1 MIKNIALLAFLL
13 LYNVMALAQSQ
24 EETEG
29 WILKQTEFNL
39 DGRLKYTIE
48 DGELVSR
55 LTLPYALGGET
66 IQKAIPISQ
75 ITKISFVQTDKYLS
89 YSLMCDNPCAYQA
102 DEPDDKQT
110 KFLFEIYKK
119 LNSNFPARMQK
130 ALLHLI
136 KLHGGEAKMIKQE
149 VKKEA
154 F

>member
-13 LYNVMALAQSQ
+13 FYNSMALAQTL

-29 WILKQTEFNL
+29 WILKQTDFNL
-39 DGRLKYTIE
+39 DGRLKYSIE

-66 IQKAIPISQ
+66 IQKAIPISH
-75 ITKISFVQTDKYLS
+75 IKKISFVQTDKYLS

-102 DEPDDKQT
+102 DEPDDKQA

-119 LNSNFPARMQK
+119 QNPSFHPRMQK

-136 KLHGGEAKMIKQE
+136 KLHGGEAKMIEQD